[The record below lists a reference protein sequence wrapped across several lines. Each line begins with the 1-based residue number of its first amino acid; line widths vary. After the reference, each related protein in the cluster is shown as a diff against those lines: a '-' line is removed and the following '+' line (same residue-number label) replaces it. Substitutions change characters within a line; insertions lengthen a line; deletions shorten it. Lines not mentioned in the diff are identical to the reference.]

1 MSLDGEKRCHTLKFE
16 IGPIRLNFNPVVS
29 AVATII
35 IWAFIA
41 VCTKHPERS
50 HEYMTTLRNW
60 ITDNFTWLYIGGIN
74 LWFVFIVVVFI
85 SKYGNLKIG
94 RDDDEPEFSD
104 ASYFTMLFAA
114 GIGVGF
120 FYFGVAEP
128 VFHYEPRSKYGNRY
142 QERYSDNQRAQD
154 AINLTLYHWGIHG
167 WVVYTLVGLT
177 MGIMSHRKGLPMT
190 IRSCFYPLLGDRIFG
205 WIGDII
211 EIPAIVST
219 MFGLCASLGAGALTM
234 NSGLNLLIG
243 AIKVSKSSQI
253 IIIWVITAFATISV
267 VSGLKLG
274 IRRLSEIC
282 FALGIFIML
291 IILFC
296 GKTFFLLN
304 LFVQSIG
311 YYIQNVIQLGF
322 HTDAF
327 AQVNNAPDEKEN
339 PEWMR
344 GWTIAY
350 WGWWIS
356 WSPFVGMFIAKISK
370 GRTIRNYI
378 ISTLV
383 APIIFTFLWFVVVG
397 GSGIDMEREAAS
409 RGIECSARFGGRN
422 SNQPNN
428 TLYRLSCQPQRQM
441 YFDMIQQ
448 YGDVGKFLR
457 VLSLISILL
466 YFVTSSDSG
475 SLVIDCLSANGSPDP
490 PVAQRVFWALTEGAA
505 ATALVTVGGEK
516 AVDAVLAAAVASG
529 LPFTPV
535 LFLLCVSLWRILK
548 SEFGDIKGDENE
560 FHACWMW

>member
-1 MSLDGEKRCHTLKFE
+1 
-16 IGPIRLNFNPVVS
+16 
-29 AVATII
+29 
-35 IWAFIA
+35 
-41 VCTKHPERS
+41 
-50 HEYMTTLRNW
+50 
-60 ITDNFTWLYIGGIN
+60 
-74 LWFVFIVVVFI
+74 
-85 SKYGNLKIG
+85 
-94 RDDDEPEFSD
+94 
-104 ASYFTMLFAA
+104 
-114 GIGVGF
+114 
-120 FYFGVAEP
+120 
-128 VFHYEPRSKYGNRY
+128 
-142 QERYSDNQRAQD
+142 
-154 AINLTLYHWGIHG
+154 
-167 WVVYTLVGLT
+167 
-177 MGIMSHRKGLPMT
+177 MT

-211 EIPAIVST
+211 EITAIVST

-253 IIIWVITAFATISV
+253 IIIWVITAFATMSV

-327 AQVNNAPDEKEN
+327 AQVNNAPDKKEN
-339 PEWMR
+339 HEWMEE
-344 GWTIAY
+344 WTIAY

-397 GSGIDMEREAAS
+397 GSGIDMEREAAG
-409 RGIECSARFGGRN
+409 RGIECSALLGGKN
-422 SNQPNN
+422 STEPNN
-428 TLYRLSCQPQRQM
+428 TLYRLSCRHQRQM

-490 PVAQRVFWALTEGAA
+490 PVAQRVFWALTEGAT
-505 ATALVTVGGEK
+505 ATALVTAGGEK

-560 FHACWMW
+560 FHVSMLDVVDNPSLNNLKDVIVAIFAPWWPAGKAASKVSQKPSWIYISVLALLFYSGKLLIILNFVSDGLMYIGFAVLCGFLGYCVALRSSIRQASRIPGSLLEDTFAMIPYFLCIDQMYKHACIEETQKKNDPQPLMEYSKGDGNEDESGLEQTV